1 MTNIDTKDLERIV
14 SLYID
19 GELDDAERKKFE
31 SYLSAHP
38 AAARDVAV
46 LRSARESLG
55 TKPRLNTDAWFW
67 LKLSN
72 RLEPRRQT
80 VRRLRPA
87 FAASLAVLFTVAVI
101 GTVYYSEA
109 PLFRRLFEEKKNRM
123 ESSLLTGAVMPFLA
137 GLGTD
142 DVLSFALSGSIALDS
157 SGATALHVRN
167 TADKGSQIE
176 IVQASMRPAAPPVTV
191 RGFCDDIGIVR
202 HDQVRVVDSILGS
215 YQRKLQGA
223 ILVGENDEIAIHE
236 QLADLNRTMVYSLA
250 ATMEPPQ
257 RARFRRMLADREA
270 PFDVMPVDAP
280 ALTPVAIRRAAP
292 APDHRS
298 TYLVISRDTVG
309 IAEVAMNVDSIHEQ
323 AMRRMEQERPLVNER
338 MLTQLASLQRQ
349 FENNIVVTGSRER
362 RVRVFSNDNAFRI
375 NFESP
380 SAAAPVGMVE
390 MVRPRT
396 PRASLRER
404 MPDVQVVGDSAFYVE
419 LPADNDAMRVFRRL
433 PSGEF
438 RFEMVDTARQSPRMK
453 IMFRSTPG
461 RQQFE
466 AKMREMRQREQELID
481 LDSLLRESERTEPSA
496 PRPGSFEL

>member
-19 GELDDAERKKFE
+19 GELEEAERRKFE
-31 SYLSAHP
+31 SYLAAHP
-38 AAARDVAV
+38 AAARDVET
-46 LRSARESLG
+46 LRAAKESLR
-55 TKPRLNTDAWFW
+55 TKPRLSSDAWFW

-72 RLEPRRQT
+72 RLEPRRHT
-80 VRRLRPA
+80 VGRLRPA
-87 FAASLAVLFTVAVI
+87 LGASLAVVFIASVI

-109 PLFRRLFEEKKNRM
+109 PLFRRLFEEKKGQM
-123 ESSLLTGAVMPFLA
+123 QGGLLTGAVMPFLA

-176 IVQASMRPAAPPVTV
+176 IVKASARPAAAPVTV
-191 RGFCDDIGIVR
+191 RDFCDDVGIVR
-202 HDQVRVVDSILGS
+202 NDQMRVVDSILGS

-280 ALTPVAIRRAAP
+280 ALPPTAIRTAAP
-292 APDHRS
+292 VPGHRS
-298 TYLVISRDTVG
+298 TYVVISRDTVG
-309 IAEVAMNVDSIHEQ
+309 IAEVAMNVDSIREL
-323 AMRRMEQERPLVNER
+323 AFRRMEQERWIVNER
-338 MLTQLASLQRQ
+338 MLTQLASIQRQ

-375 NFESP
+375 NFEAP
-380 SAAAPVGMVE
+380 SAAAPVGLTE

-396 PRASLRER
+396 LRPAVRER
-404 MPDVQVVGDSAFYVE
+404 MSDVQVVGDSAFYVE

-438 RFEMVDTARQSPRMK
+438 RFEMVDTARQTPRMK